1 MDTSKNI
8 NEFSVTIYGNLDK
21 YNDVLSKARCRIFY
35 KGINRNG
42 SYISDEFAEKLLST
56 IRYAPIKGIYADDD
70 YSDHGLKRSMGR
82 IYGIVPEDPHVAW
95 EQHEDEDGVIREYA
109 CVDVL
114 LFTALYQEAGEI
126 VGKAQ
131 SMELYDKTIKGDW
144 QFINGQQVFVFTE
157 GSFLG
162 LQVLGEE
169 VEPCFEGAGFF
180 SLNDSLTEII
190 QKIEQYNLNF
200 QKRNQLGGNQMP
212 SALFKIS
219 DDQKFEM
226 LWRLLNPETD
236 EEGYIVVQYS
246 ICSVYDNYAVAF
258 NFNSNSYERIYYEK
272 DDEADSLKIT
282 DRVPCFI
289 IDVTESE
296 KNALDSLHKLNNDTY
311 EKVDEAFANIEN
323 LTKENEEFG
332 LKVEELNNSIS
343 TLTTERDEISSK
355 YEETMNFLNDT
366 KATLE
371 NVQVE
376 LNSLQNEKDQL
387 LSFKQNVELKEK
399 QQVLSSYN
407 ELLKQEILDSY
418 SEKLDTYTAEE
429 LDKELAYELKKNN
442 PSVFQDI
449 KTPYIPK
456 DNIPAVGIEAILS
469 KYAK

>member
-1 MDTSKNI
+1 
-8 NEFSVTIYGNLDK
+8 
-21 YNDVLSKARCRIFY
+21 
-35 KGINRNG
+35 
-42 SYISDEFAEKLLST
+42 
-56 IRYAPIKGIYADDD
+56 
-70 YSDHGLKRSMGR
+70 
-82 IYGIVPEDPHVAW
+82 
-95 EQHEDEDGVIREYA
+95 
-109 CVDVL
+109 
-114 LFTALYQEAGEI
+114 
-126 VGKAQ
+126 
-131 SMELYDKTIKGDW
+131 
-144 QFINGQQVFVFTE
+144 
-157 GSFLG
+157 
-162 LQVLGEE
+162 
-169 VEPCFEGAGFF
+169 
-180 SLNDSLTEII
+180 
-190 QKIEQYNLNF
+190 
-200 QKRNQLGGNQMP
+200 MP

-456 DNIPAVGIEAILS
+456 ENIPAVGIEAILS